1 MKIPCGL
8 GEIQRCCHGDK
19 AAKIVYIKA
28 LKTHCV
34 IISRRWNVVI

>member
-8 GEIQRCCHGDK
+8 GEIQCCCHGDK

-34 IISRRWNVVI
+34 IISRR